1 MAQPSSV
8 SNYRQQSFGLSLVK
22 TWLFVAVS
30 DALFASATGILIAP
44 YASPARVFRGVASV
58 LLGKGAMT
66 GGAGTALVGLGM
78 HFCVA
83 LFWSFLFVTAVRNSA
98 ALSRAIASWPT
109 AILVASIYGVSIWLI
124 MTWIVIPSMLHRPPN
139 LSLKYWVQLV
149 GHIPFVVMP
158 MVLVNRRDAAARVSR
173 ST

>member
-1 MAQPSSV
+1 MGQSSSV
-8 SNYRQQSFGLSLVK
+8 SYRQQSFGSALVK

-30 DALFASATGILIAP
+30 DACFASATGVLIAP
-44 YASPARVFRGVASV
+44 YASPARVFKGVASV
-58 LLGKGAMT
+58 LFGKDMLA
-66 GGAGTALVGLGM
+66 GGAGAALTGLAM
-78 HFCVA
+78 HFGVA
-83 LFWSFLFVTAVRNSA
+83 LFWSALFVTAVRNSSV
-98 ALSRAIASWPT
+98 LSRAIASWPT

-124 MTWIVIPSMLHRPPN
+124 MTWIVIPSMVHRPPN
-139 LSLKYWVQLV
+139 LSVKYWVQLV

>member
-8 SNYRQQSFGLSLVK
+8 LNYQQSFGSALVK

-58 LLGKGAMT
+58 LFGKGALT
-66 GGAGTALVGLGM
+66 GGAGTALIGLAM

-83 LFWSFLFVTAVRNSA
+83 LFWSFLFVTAVRRWA
-98 ALSRAIASWPT
+98 TLSRAIASWPT

-124 MTWIVIPSMLHRPPN
+124 MTWIVIPSMLHKPPN
-139 LSLKYWVQLV
+139 LSVKYWVQLV

-158 MVLVNRRDAAARVSR
+158 MVLVNRRYAAERARETV
-173 ST
+173 